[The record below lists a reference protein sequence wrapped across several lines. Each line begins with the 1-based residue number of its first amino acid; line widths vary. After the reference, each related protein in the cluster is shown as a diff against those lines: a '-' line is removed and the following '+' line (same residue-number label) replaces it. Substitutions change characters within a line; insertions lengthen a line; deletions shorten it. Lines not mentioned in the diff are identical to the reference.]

1 VITRSRSGPDL
12 PALLTLYKALVRSC
26 IDYGLIVYGSA
37 SKSLLSELDKVQ
49 NVFMRLMLGSL
60 PRELEASTPV
70 SELRL
75 ETGID
80 LLILLIFVPCG
91 SLPIMF

>member
-49 NVFMRLMLGSL
+49 NVFMRRMLGSL
-60 PRELEASTPV
+60 PSTPV

-75 ETGID
+75 ETGIEPSH
-80 LLILLIFVPCG
+80 LEKFMM
-91 SLPIMF
+91 MFSRCHSTYS